1 MMMYR
6 FLRAVL
12 LFFFFT
18 LVYATEN
25 KGKIEI
31 LAKDVN
37 ATKTTISTTKGVV
50 VYYKDSVIKADHATY
65 DKIKKRLILE
75 GNVESIGYKGTKE
88 HTQYMQIDTEH
99 NEVYFKKL
107 FLTNEND
114 VWLYAQKGHR
124 HEGNYTLEETILSSC
139 EVDHPL
145 WHMRFSH
152 SLYDSE
158 KQYMKIYS
166 AKVYFMDAPI
176 FYFPYLAFSTSK
188 ERSTG
193 FLFPLFGYVP
203 DEGFVYE
210 QPFFWAINQRM
221 DIELNPQ
228 IRTKRSYGGYA
239 TLRFV
244 DTDHSSGKL
253 RVGYF
258 KDKSDYVAKHHLKD
272 DKHYGVEFNY
282 EASRL
287 FTDSNKS
294 GYHDGLY
301 INSTYLN
308 DIDYLNLQKRHLNHF
323 GLVPIQES
331 RLNYFLYNDSYYSGL
346 NAKYFIDTRRENND
360 KTIQILPAIQLHKYL
375 SALLADHLTYSVDV
389 QTKNLY
395 RKAGTTLMQ
404 TEVKVPIEFTVSLL
418 ADYLKV
424 SAGEDLY
431 YSNYQF
437 DNGKF
442 VYNDFTYYA
451 NIHRLK
457 LFSDLTKRYG
467 EYIHVMQPS
476 LEYIK
481 PGSSHESPVIYNKLS
496 SEQRSLFN
504 VAPPEEVYDFSISN
518 YVYDHNAK
526 LKFYQHLSQKY
537 YPNRAHQYT
546 DLSNEMLF
554 NIQNWT
560 LYNYIAY
567 APEYNTLRGI
577 ATSLSLKEERYKF
590 TLTHTYKKV
599 LDDQPKSRPI
609 NDLDFQMKYVVNDHI
624 NIGAAIAYD
633 IDDAASRQWSLGGT
647 YHQNCWSMDAS
658 IRQDIIPRPTGFSKD
673 NTFYVQFN
681 FIPFGSIGTNSFDQ

>member
-1 MMMYR
+1 MYR

-114 VWLYAQKGHR
+114 VWLYAQKGYR

-560 LYNYIAY
+560 LYNYIEY
-567 APEYNTLRGI
+567 APESNSIRE
-577 ATSLSLKEERYKF
+577 ASTSISLTEKRYK
-590 TLTHTYKKV
+590 LMLSHTYRKTLSGKAKKRKV
-599 LDDQPKSRPI
+599 
-609 NDLDFQMKYVVNDHI
+609 NNLDFQMKYVVNDHI

-681 FIPFGSIGTNSFDQ
+681 FIPFG

>member
-1 MMMYR
+1 MYTIQR
-6 FLRAVL
+6 IIL
-12 LFFFFT
+12 LTIFFT
-18 LVYATEN
+18 LAHAIESS
-25 KGKIEI
+25 GKIEI

-50 VYYKDSVIKADHATY
+50 VHYKDSVIKADHAIY

-88 HTQYMQIDTEH
+88 HTQYMQIDTED
-99 NEVYFKKL
+99 NKVYFKKL

-114 VWLYAQKGHR
+114 VWLYAKKGHR

-139 EVDHPL
+139 DVNHPL
-145 WHMRFSH
+145 WHMRFSR

-158 KQYMKIYS
+158 KQYMKIYG
-166 AKVYFMDAPI
+166 AKIYFMDAPI
-176 FYFPYLAFSTSK
+176 FYFPYLAFSTSQ
-188 ERSTG
+188 ERSSG
-193 FLFPLFGYVP
+193 LLFPLIGYNSE
-203 DEGFVYE
+203 EGFIYE
-210 QPFFWAINQRM
+210 QPIFWAINQRM
-221 DIELNPQ
+221 DIEFNPQ
-228 IRTKRSYGGYA
+228 IRTKRGFGGYA
-239 TLRFV
+239 TYRFV

-253 RVGYF
+253 RIGYF
-258 KDKSDYVAKHHLKD
+258 KDKRSYALKHHLKE
-272 DKHYGVEFNY
+272 DKHYGIEFNY
-282 EASRL
+282 EASR
-287 FTDSNKS
+287 FFVDSNMS

-331 RLNYFLYNDSYYSGL
+331 RFNYFLYNDKYYAGL
-346 NAKYFIDTRRENND
+346 NAKYFIDTRQENND
-360 KTIQILPAIQLHKYL
+360 ETIQILPAIQLHKYL
-375 SALLADHLTYSVDV
+375 SAFITDHLTYSVDV

-395 RKAGTTLMQ
+395 RRSGTTLMQ
-404 TEVKVPIEFTVSLL
+404 TELKVPIEFTISLL

-424 SAGEDLY
+424 SIGEDLY

-437 DNGKF
+437 DNGKYD
-442 VYNDFTYYA
+442 YNDFTYYA
-451 NIHRLK
+451 NIHRIK

-481 PGSSHESPVIYNKLS
+481 PGSSHESPVVYNKLS

-518 YVYDHNAK
+518 YVYDYNAK
-526 LKFYQHLSQKY
+526 LKFYQRLSQKY

-560 LYNYIAY
+560 LYNYISY
-567 APEYNTLRGI
+567 APEYKTLRGI

-599 LDDQPKSRPI
+599 LEDQPKSRPI
-609 NDLDFQMKYVVNDHI
+609 NDLDFQMKYVVNEHI
-624 NIGAAIAYD
+624 NIGAGIAYD
-633 IDDAASRQWSLGGT
+633 IDDASSRQWSLGGT

-681 FIPFGSIGTNSFDQ
+681 FIPFGSIGTNSFNQ